1 MEKKPK
7 KEDSKISQIVQT
19 KFFLIEINN
28 TNRVKKG
35 LYPLAGVEPRSLKN
49 RTHQKGT
56 YLIIN
61 TFPERLSPP
70 KRQ

>member
-28 TNRVKKG
+28 TNKDSILWRG
-35 LYPLAGVEPRSLKN
+35 LNLG
-49 RTHQKGT
+49 
-56 YLIIN
+56 
-61 TFPERLSPP
+61 LS
-70 KRQ
+70 K

>member
-28 TNRVKKG
+28 TKRVKKG
-35 LYPLAGVEPRSLKN
+35 LYPLAGVEPRSLKIGL
-49 RTHQKGT
+49 TKKAP
-56 YLIIN
+56 I
-61 TFPERLSPP
+61 
-70 KRQ
+70 